1 MFDDGKNFLNLEI
14 IYDNEVNDILYGVHA
29 LVLHGLLKYEN
40 EKLLELGVKTAQELF
55 NKIKQNNTAEQKNFK
70 ILPPKELLIKK
81 HINFDEKKE
90 YFMSAVANIQG
101 KYDLPD
107 NATIGEYLVMW
118 WTSFLNGLQD
128 KYTMNLPSDVI
139 KLLAN
144 RWGLDDKKQNIR
156 NIIKLADNEKAKKW
170 IQEFNNSSKLQ
181 ELNYTAIKDIKLIFL
196 ELSVEVLQN
205 VEQFLSVI
213 PDKTIQKI
221 VKEYES
227 GINILKAKDDPQ
239 TIAKINKHIEEIEKI
254 GGIDKLMPTEG
265 LVFTYNGKKY
275 KMTGLFTPIHK
286 ILSLIKF

>member
-1 MFDDGKNFLNLEI
+1 MIK
-14 IYDNEVNDILYGVHA
+14 
-29 LVLHGLLKYEN
+29 
-40 EKLLELGVKTAQELF
+40 
-55 NKIKQNNTAEQKNFK
+55 NKI
-70 ILPPKELLIKK
+70 L
-81 HINFDEKKE
+81 
-90 YFMSAVANIQG
+90 
-101 KYDLPD
+101 
-107 NATIGEYLVMW
+107 
-118 WTSFLNGLQD
+118 
-128 KYTMNLPSDVI
+128 
-139 KLLAN
+139 
-144 RWGLDDKKQNIR
+144 